1 MAHGRG
7 GGDSYVCCRYVHTI
21 TLLAPNRVRIGTYA
35 MFGLAKRSF
44 EADRHALRFAA
55 AHSKLLPSSFAVAD
69 HSYFFLL
76 DYKAGIVHDSTA
88 LQRLTHGL

>member
-1 MAHGRG
+1 MQPSPQLTHG
-7 GGDSYVCCRYVHTI
+7 CRYVHTI
-21 TLLAPNRVRIGTYA
+21 TLVQPNRVRIGTYA

-44 EADRHALRFAA
+44 EAERRALTFAGS
-55 AHSKLLPSSFAVAD
+55 HSKLLPSSFAVMD
-69 HSYFFLL
+69 HRFFFLL